1 MFEYFDEEIL
11 NFDEEFWFDS
21 SVVSGIKSD
30 NIDTP
35 KHQGW
40 GRLLTRHC
48 RSKIKH
54 DVIGTESGITQGEG
68 QSRTTVYGKTGCS
81 SF

>member
-1 MFEYFDEEIL
+1 MFEYFDGKFL
-11 NFDEEFWFDS
+11 NCDETFWFDS
-21 SVVSGIKSD
+21 SILSGIKSD

-54 DVIGTESGITQGEG
+54 AVIGTESGITQGEEK
-68 QSRTTVYGKTGCS
+68 SRKTCLWE
-81 SF
+81 